1 MSDPFIGEIRI
12 FGFTFAPYNW
22 AFCGGQQIPI
32 SSNTALYAVI
42 GTTFGGDGRNYFNLP
57 DLRARVAVNQGAAP
71 ALSSYRIGDKGGDKT
86 VSLANSQ
93 LPSHTH
99 TAYGDVDATTISTS
113 PKDML
118 LASISTTGVNKSFAP
133 DTSTPLVYMA
143 PAAMQTAGL
152 SPAAAHQN
160 MQPYLPLNF
169 CIALQGEYP
178 MRPS

>member
-22 AFCGGQQIPI
+22 AFCNGQRI
-32 SSNTALYAVI
+32 SISNNTALYAII
-42 GTTFGGDGRNYFNLP
+42 GTTYGGDGRTYFNLP
-57 DLRARVAVNQGAAP
+57 NLGARVAINQGVAP
-71 ALSSYRIGDKGGDKT
+71 TLSPYVIGANGGDTT
-86 VSLANSQ
+86 VALTPNQ

-99 TAYGDVDATTISTS
+99 TSYGDVDATTTSTS
-113 PKDML
+113 PKDLL
-118 LASISTTGVNKSFAP
+118 LASIGVAGKNLSFAQ
-133 DTSTPLVYMA
+133 DSGTIVNMA
-143 PAAMQTAGL
+143 PNAMQTAGL

-178 MRPS
+178 VKS